1 MHGVIYFRIFCVLL
15 SFYKCLS
22 FKIYKR
28 GHPSLT
34 SHDFAVKLVPLV
46 TFHHQNLTASSKM
59 TSQTYDPNT
68 ASHKKLNCLQ
78 KVFATV

>member
-1 MHGVIYFRIFCVLL
+1 M
-15 SFYKCLS
+15 
-22 FKIYKR
+22 
-28 GHPSLT
+28 T

-46 TFHHQNLTASSKM
+46 TFHHQSLTASSKM
-59 TSQTYDPNT
+59 TLQTYDPNT